1 MIHVAI
7 VVEIQK
13 MTILYSDQEAGY
25 DKKMCETEYCLK
37 FSWCLDEMT
46 NITHLLSLRYLNSLG
61 SFMDPKLILQGKES
75 KSGYVSITE
84 TLFHGLIM

>member
-25 DKKMCETEYCLK
+25 DKKMCETEYSLK
-37 FSWCLDEMT
+37 FS
-46 NITHLLSLRYLNSLG
+46 
-61 SFMDPKLILQGKES
+61 
-75 KSGYVSITE
+75 
-84 TLFHGLIM
+84 

>member
-25 DKKMCETEYCLK
+25 DKKMCEIE
-37 FSWCLDEMT
+37 
-46 NITHLLSLRYLNSLG
+46 
-61 SFMDPKLILQGKES
+61 
-75 KSGYVSITE
+75 
-84 TLFHGLIM
+84 